1 VLLCRGAAYCWDDF
15 PLPAKYRIPHQ
26 DGWAELLAPVLKDV
40 LMDRNQ
46 ALEDQSFFRE
56 WVAGDRER
64 YEREV
69 DVWLEQALRAL

>member
-1 VLLCRGAAYCWDDF
+1 M
-15 PLPAKYRIPHQ
+15 
-26 DGWAELLAPVLKDV
+26 APVLKDV